1 VMFVFPK
8 TIRSLNNTAAGANG
22 RFSTEAEIKT
32 KFFVSLSVLNYTN
45 ISLADSLSV
54 VFCLY
59 Y

>member
-1 VMFVFPK
+1 MFVFPK
-8 TIRSLNNTAAGANG
+8 TIRSLNNTAAEANT
-22 RFSTEAEIKT
+22 RFSTGAEIKT